1 VKPQNK
7 PRAVLSQSGGAIEG
21 SGAWTATLLPP
32 QVDSGT
38 QIKKFSSGTS
48 SPVRSSKRN
57 SSSVDMDSIEKVA
70 KLKARKNLE
79 TQLEKGNLQ
88 HSLSFISHDDSSIL
102 NSSLSLGVV
111 LGNNDQDVFN
121 SLKRLKDIEHNRLLQ
136 DANLIDENFVLVEDA
151 STVCSTEDNV
161 DLEALN
167 LICSGI
173 AKGLGDGVVI
183 L

>member
-1 VKPQNK
+1 
-7 PRAVLSQSGGAIEG
+7 
-21 SGAWTATLLPP
+21 
-32 QVDSGT
+32 
-38 QIKKFSSGTS
+38 
-48 SPVRSSKRN
+48 
-57 SSSVDMDSIEKVA
+57 MDSTEKAA

-88 HSLSFISHDDSSIL
+88 HSLSFISRDDSSIL

-136 DANLIDENFVLVEDA
+136 DAKLRDENFVLVEDA

-173 AKGLGDGVVI
+173 AEGLGDGGCDPLI